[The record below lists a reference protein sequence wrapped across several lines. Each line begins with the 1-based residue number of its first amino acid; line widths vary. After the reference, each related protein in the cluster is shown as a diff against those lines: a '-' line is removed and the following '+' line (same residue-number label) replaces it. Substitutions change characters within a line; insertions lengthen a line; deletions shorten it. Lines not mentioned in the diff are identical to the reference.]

1 MDTVNSDESLD
12 LENTLW
18 TNCVIA
24 SGQATGVVIYTGNS
38 KGDIKVKQLSKGG
51 FL

>member
-1 MDTVNSDESLD
+1 MDSLNSDESLD

-24 SGQATGVVIYTGNS
+24 SGQATGVVIYTGKFILLVFKS
-38 KGDIKVKQLSKGG
+38 ISFVT
-51 FL
+51 